1 MEHVSVMLNQCI
13 ELLNIKADGIYVDGT
28 LGRAGHS
35 SSILSHLSDKG
46 HLYCFDIDDEAIQQ
60 SNEKLK
66 KISDNF
72 TIINDNFAN
81 MKQALKEYGVSKVD
95 GILLDIGVSSP
106 QFDDPKRGFSYRF
119 DTRLDMRMNQNQSLD
134 AHYIVNN
141 YQFKDLV
148 RIFRDYGQ
156 EKYAVSIARNIEKAR
171 MVSPI
176 DTTGQLVEI
185 IKKSMPAKDLNTALV
200 LKELRSPAPPSTISP
215 EA

>member
-119 DTRLDMRMNQNQSLD
+119 DTRLDMIM
-134 AHYIVNN
+134 A
-141 YQFKDLV
+141 
-148 RIFRDYGQ
+148 
-156 EKYAVSIARNIEKAR
+156 IAN
-171 MVSPI
+171 S
-176 DTTGQLVEI
+176 
-185 IKKSMPAKDLNTALV
+185 
-200 LKELRSPAPPSTISP
+200 
-215 EA
+215 

>member
-95 GILLDIGVSSP
+95 GILLDIGVSCFWTLPSLC
-106 QFDDPKRGFSYRF
+106 KR
-119 DTRLDMRMNQNQSLD
+119 
-134 AHYIVNN
+134 I
-141 YQFKDLV
+141 
-148 RIFRDYGQ
+148 
-156 EKYAVSIARNIEKAR
+156 
-171 MVSPI
+171 
-176 DTTGQLVEI
+176 
-185 IKKSMPAKDLNTALV
+185 LNFG
-200 LKELRSPAPPSTISP
+200 ELILHG
-215 EA
+215 